1 MSTYTTSEFDL
12 LVQKSTSESI
22 PNGELDL
29 PVALEISDIIRSRK
43 LPPLDCM
50 RCLKKR
56 ISSTLSNPN
65 TQLSSWKL
73 LDVCIKNGGTPFI
86 VTICSREFMD
96 TIEHTIIRLHDN
108 GSSMDDDELYELVT
122 KIFYELYVAFK
133 NDSQLHYVSTVYGK
147 LKSRG
152 IQFPEHLFDSNSP
165 MIMFDSKTPAD
176 WVESDACMICSKKF
190 SMLNRRHH
198 CRSCGGIFCQEHS
211 SHTIPLPDL
220 GITEEVRVCDN
231 CFEDYDMKK
240 RNNGKG
246 DGDRKKKHSKKH
258 NRKHKDG
265 DYDEDEQLRRA
276 IQLSLQDNNA
286 EATKPI
292 IPVVEPEHPS
302 HNDMDMEEDPDL
314 KAAIEASLREAEAV
328 KTRQSQTQPIYAQP
342 ETQTQQPTNNNEL
355 STAEEEDIYLF
366 ASLVERMKTQS
377 VTDLLEDTQLQQLY
391 QKVIATK
398 PKVNYSLND
407 KINKYN
413 TLIDMNSKIS
423 DIMNIYD
430 SLLEQQLRNINI
442 SQQYNL
448 PQQPSDPYAVTQP
461 LPQPQAPVHVQQPQ
475 QQYIQPVNPTLD
487 QVPSQ
492 PVTQALSQAQAQA
505 QAQVPTPV
513 QSISDTPLST
523 LPSEPPYP
531 EDEDEKVPAQS
542 TNAPNQMKSDTI
554 VSNGTNLPYP
564 SEPVEQALQTQ
575 EVKKPNNIMT
585 FDFPAVPAN
594 RLPTTNNA
602 TAEQPVEN
610 KIEEPQEEELLLEL

>member
-12 LVQKSTSESI
+12 LIQKATSESI

-43 LPPLDCM
+43 LPPIDCM

-108 GSSMDDDELYELVT
+108 GSNMDDDELYELVT

-147 LKSRG
+147 LTSRG
-152 IQFPEHLFDSNSP
+152 IKFPEYLIDNNSP

-190 SMLNRRHH
+190 SVLNRRHH

-211 SHTIPLPDL
+211 SHNIPLPDL

-246 DGDRKKKHSKKH
+246 DGDKKKKHSKKH
-258 NRKHKDG
+258 SRKHKG
-265 DYDEDEQLRRA
+265 NDYDEDEQLRRA
-276 IQLSLQDNNA
+276 IELSLQDSDVG
-286 EATKPI
+286 ATEPI
-292 IPVVEPEHPS
+292 MPVVEPELPTY
-302 HNDMDMEEDPDL
+302 NDMDAEEDTDL

-328 KTRQSQTQPIYAQP
+328 KARQSQV
-342 ETQTQQPTNNNEL
+342 QPTYSQPQLQQAIQNNQL
-355 STAEEEDIYLF
+355 TTAEEEDIYLF
-366 ASLVERMKTQS
+366 ASLVEKMKTQS
-377 VTDLLEDTQLQQLY
+377 ITDLLEDTQLQRLY

-398 PKVNYSLND
+398 PKINYTLND

-461 LPQPQAPVHVQQPQ
+461 LPQPQAPVQVQQPQ
-475 QQYIQPVNPTLD
+475 QQYMQPANLAPN
-487 QVPSQ
+487 QVPSHPVANSVPQLQTQMQ
-492 PVTQALSQAQAQA
+492 P
-505 QAQVPTPV
+505 QV
-513 QSISDTPLST
+513 ITPLSA

-531 EDEDEKVPAQS
+531 EEEKEEGEEEEEKVSAQNA
-542 TNAPNQMKSDTI
+542 NAPNQTEYSDTR
-554 VSNGTNLPYP
+554 VSGAKLPYP
-564 SEPVEQALQTQ
+564 SEPAEQNPQIS
-575 EVKKPNNIMT
+575 EVNKADNIMT

-594 RLPTTNNA
+594 RLPTTNNP
-602 TAEQPVEN
+602 TTEQPVEN
-610 KIEEPQEEELLLEL
+610 KAEEPQEEELLLEL